1 MRSQTLP
8 ALLCRLAV
16 ASLLSAA
23 CRSGAPEPPPPN
35 QFRIAPVRPV
45 AELVEAARRESPP
58 AQPDGLRA
66 PDLVELT
73 SLDPSIRLDVRYAT
87 ADNFLGDPVYRQAR
101 AFLQRPAAEALV
113 RAHRSLAAAGLGLI
127 VYDGYRP
134 WAVTWVFWEAT
145 PPNLHEFVADPA
157 VGSRHNRGCAA
168 DVGLVRLAD
177 GAVVEMPGGYDEM
190 TERSH
195 VDFAGGTAAQR
206 ANRDLLRRA
215 MEAEGFAVY
224 PPEWWHYDHADWRL
238 YPVTNV
244 PFEDIVPP
252 APVQ

>member
-1 MRSQTLP
+1 MS
-8 ALLCRLAV
+8 RLAV
-16 ASLLSAA
+16 VALLSTA
-23 CRSGAPEPPPPN
+23 CRSGAPAPPAAA

-45 AELVEAARRESPP
+45 AELLEAARRESPP
-58 AQPDGLRA
+58 RQPDGLRT

-73 SLDPSIRLDVRYAT
+73 SLDPSIRLDIRYAS
-87 ADNFLGDPVYRQAR
+87 ANNFLGAPVYRQAR

-113 RAHRSLAAAGLGLI
+113 RAHRALAASGHGLI

-145 PPNLHEFVADPA
+145 PPHLHEFVADPA
-157 VGSRHNRGCAA
+157 KGSRHNRGCAA

-195 VDFAGGTAAQR
+195 VDYGGGTAAQR
-206 ANRDLLRRA
+206 AGRDLLRRA
-215 MEAEGFAVY
+215 MEAQGFAVY
-224 PPEWWHYDHADWRL
+224 PPEWWHYDHEDWRL
-238 YPVTNV
+238 FPVTNV
-244 PFEDIVPP
+244 PFEDIGAAP
-252 APVQ
+252 PVQ